1 MEISGPQFL
10 LVMFFVVSLI
20 CFCNTCGGRNGHGSS
35 HGSGHGLGD
44 VMAEVEVAVEGM
56 GEAEVVV
63 VEAVEVMGEVE
74 VNKVCL
80 LTGPSQNRFKKSNT
94 LFKEPE
100 TSQLMILMSLLS
112 NVT

>member
-1 MEISGPQFL
+1 MEAETDTEV
-10 LVMFFVVSLI
+10 VMVVVM
-20 CFCNTCGGRNGHGSS
+20 
-35 HGSGHGLGD
+35 D
-44 VMAEVEVAVEGM
+44 MVVEVMAEVEAAVEVM
-56 GEAEVVV
+56 GEAEVMV
-63 VEAVEVMGEVE
+63 VEAVEVETG

-94 LFKEPE
+94 LFKGPE

>member
-1 MEISGPQFL
+1 MEAETDTEV
-10 LVMFFVVSLI
+10 VMVV
-20 CFCNTCGGRNGHGSS
+20 FM
-35 HGSGHGLGD
+35 D
-44 VMAEVEVAVEGM
+44 MVVEVMAEVEAAVEVM
-56 GEAEVVV
+56 GEAEVV
-63 VEAVEVMGEVE
+63 EAVEVETE

-112 NVT
+112 SVT

>member
-1 MEISGPQFL
+1 MEAETDTEVFMVV
-10 LVMFFVVSLI
+10 VMDMVVE
-20 CFCNTCGGRNGHGSS
+20 
-35 HGSGHGLGD
+35 
-44 VMAEVEVAVEGM
+44 VMAEVEAAVV
-56 GEAEVVV
+56 GEAEVVVVV
-63 VEAVEVMGEVE
+63 VEAVEVMGEAEGDAEAEVVEAVEVETE

-94 LFKEPE
+94 LFKGPE

>member
-1 MEISGPQFL
+1 MEAETDTEV
-10 LVMFFVVSLI
+10 VMVVVM
-20 CFCNTCGGRNGHGSS
+20 
-35 HGSGHGLGD
+35 D
-44 VMAEVEVAVEGM
+44 MVVEVMAE
-56 GEAEVVV
+56 V
-63 VEAVEVMGEVE
+63 VEAVEVMGEAEVVEAVEVETE

-94 LFKEPE
+94 LFKGPE

>member
-1 MEISGPQFL
+1 MEAETDTEV
-10 LVMFFVVSLI
+10 VMVV
-20 CFCNTCGGRNGHGSS
+20 FM
-35 HGSGHGLGD
+35 D
-44 VMAEVEVAVEGM
+44 MVVEVMAEVEAAVEVM
-56 GEAEVVV
+56 GEAEGDAEAEV
-63 VEAVEVMGEVE
+63 VEAVEVETE

-112 NVT
+112 SVT

>member
-1 MEISGPQFL
+1 MEAETDTEV
-10 LVMFFVVSLI
+10 VMVVVM
-20 CFCNTCGGRNGHGSS
+20 
-35 HGSGHGLGD
+35 D
-44 VMAEVEVAVEGM
+44 MVVEVMAEVEAAVEVM
-56 GEAEVVV
+56 GEAEVV
-63 VEAVEVMGEVE
+63 EAVEVETE